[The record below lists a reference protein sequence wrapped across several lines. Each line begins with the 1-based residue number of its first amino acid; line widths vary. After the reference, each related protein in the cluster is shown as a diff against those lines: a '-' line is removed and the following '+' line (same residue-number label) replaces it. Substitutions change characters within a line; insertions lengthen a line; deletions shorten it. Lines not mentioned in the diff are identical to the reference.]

1 MEGDCPP
8 AEPGAGL
15 DAIAKV
21 SYSHDAMIDEIVAN
35 PQISQN
41 ELAQKFGYTAGWVSQ
56 VVNSDA
62 FRERLA
68 QRREDVVDPVLR
80 MSLEERIRGA
90 VDKSIQVILDK
101 LENTPNINA
110 AIRVLEHGSRALGY
124 GARTNVP
131 SVAVTTY
138 VALVPPKA
146 ESAQAWVSAHAP
158 KLDDTMAS
166 LESEGYHNLGNTKRA
181 TESKVLIP
189 ADGRFESAD

>member
-1 MEGDCPP
+1 MTN
-8 AEPGAGL
+8 
-15 DAIAKV
+15 AIAKV
-21 SYSHDAMIDEIVAN
+21 GYSHDALIDEIVTN
-35 PQISQN
+35 PSISQGA
-41 ELAQKFGYTAGWVSQ
+41 LAAKFGYTAGWVSQ

-101 LENTPNINA
+101 LETTPNINA

-124 GARTNVP
+124 GARVNMP

-138 VALVPPKA
+138 VALVPPKSETA
-146 ESAQAWVSAHAP
+146 AAWVEAHAP
-158 KLDDTMAS
+158 ALTDVMAS
-166 LESEGYHNLGNTKRA
+166 LET
-181 TESKVLIP
+181 
-189 ADGRFESAD
+189 DGRRDLMDRRPDIAERVPVDARFVDPAE